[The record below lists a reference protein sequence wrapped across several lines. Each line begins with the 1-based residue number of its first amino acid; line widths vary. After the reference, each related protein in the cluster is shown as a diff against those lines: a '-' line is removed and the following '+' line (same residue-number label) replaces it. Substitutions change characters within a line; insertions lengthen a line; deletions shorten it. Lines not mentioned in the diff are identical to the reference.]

1 MMKLAEGCIGLGF
14 IFPDTKQGFVSS
26 ETKVITTLGRL
37 AAAAQ
42 EE

>member
-1 MMKLAEGCIGLGF
+1 MR
-14 IFPDTKQGFVSS
+14 DTKQGFVSS

>member
-1 MMKLAEGCIGLGF
+1 MRDA
-14 IFPDTKQGFVSS
+14 KQGFVSS

-37 AAAAQ
+37 VAAAQ